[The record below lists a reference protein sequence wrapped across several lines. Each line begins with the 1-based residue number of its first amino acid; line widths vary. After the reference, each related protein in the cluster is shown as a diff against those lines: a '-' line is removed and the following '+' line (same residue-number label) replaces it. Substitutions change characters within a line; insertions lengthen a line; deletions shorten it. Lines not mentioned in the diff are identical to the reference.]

1 MITVNKKFLNELNEL
16 PALQRLKIAES
27 IIQELENPVPEIENE
42 WVKESERRLKAMKS
56 GKVKT
61 YSTEQVF
68 GRK

>member
-1 MITVNKKFLNELNEL
+1 MITVNKKFLNELSEL

-61 YSTEQVF
+61 YSMEQVF

>member
-1 MITVNKKFLNELNEL
+1 MITVNRKFLKELSAL

-27 IIQELENPVPEIENE
+27 IIQELENPIPEIEIE
-42 WVKESERRLKAMKS
+42 WIEESERRLKAMKS

-61 YSTEQVF
+61 YTMEQVF